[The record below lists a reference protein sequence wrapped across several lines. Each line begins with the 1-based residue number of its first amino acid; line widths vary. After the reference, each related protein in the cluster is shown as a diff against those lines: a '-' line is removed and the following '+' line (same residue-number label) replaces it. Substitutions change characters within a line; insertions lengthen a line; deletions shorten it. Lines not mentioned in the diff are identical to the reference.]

1 MDPYRPIREE
11 LGRISGTLER
21 GMARRS
27 QGETARLGME
37 LGHEARMTGLGME
50 STRLGLTEKKHGK
63 EMELLG
69 LKVGELKKNEE
80 WLNSPTS
87 FSLNLPQFQSVV
99 GPAAMDKVTQLISGD
114 AEIDEATGIVE
125 VPTTNR
131 NLLNNL
137 GLLEKMSQ
145 GAKLQ
150 TAKDGKVHL
159 VYSTGQTVDTGITA
173 MLKEAP
179 LTHAQKME
187 QFKAK
192 EIFKTELKKDLTPSQ
207 QLNFN
212 QEIYKE
218 KKDINEAFEVEYPKP
233 LRPLKAKE
241 LPKYNKQMQSWALA
255 QTTNEYEKMKDYYT
269 SVLGEKAS
277 EQINKKAMAAGRK
290 LYRLSSK
297 IENRDEKKAFLQE
310 LRNNS
315 PDLYEMHKAIDRETI
330 ATEARKPTDKPTKE
344 PLKKMTESELRKA
357 LYKKT
362 GDRSVLFST
371 HEPLKKTKEFLG
383 KVGRGALSLGNR
395 PIDREGLS
403 DYAKRKAGLR

>member
-37 LGHEARMTGLGME
+37 LGHEAKMTGLGME
-50 STRLGLTEKKHGK
+50 KTRLGLTEEKHGK

-150 TAKDGKVHL
+150 TDKDGKVHL
-159 VYSTGQTVDTGITA
+159 VYPTGQTVDTGITA
-173 MLKEAP
+173 MIKPVPYSQTKEGVEALITGREKVAGLKEKSKVP
-179 LTHAQKME
+179 FRE
-187 QFKAK
+187 K
-192 EIFKTELKKDLTPSQ
+192 ENYKSLIKRRLAIYKILDSGKEKDEIGMMMDLTPTRRTELENKIRDIDAQISGKPRKTEETTAMSDTQ
-207 QLNFN
+207 ID
-212 QEIYKE
+212 EIL
-218 KKDINEAFEVEYPKP
+218 KKSN
-233 LRPLKAKE
+233 
-241 LPKYNKQMQSWALA
+241 LA
-255 QTTNEYEKMKDYYT
+255 ITP
-269 SVLGEKAS
+269 
-277 EQINKKAMAAGRK
+277 
-290 LYRLSSK
+290 
-297 IENRDEKKAFLQE
+297 ENR
-310 LRNNS
+310 
-315 PDLYEMHKAIDRETI
+315 
-330 ATEARKPTDKPTKE
+330 
-344 PLKKMTESELRKA
+344 
-357 LYKKT
+357 
-362 GDRSVLFST
+362 
-371 HEPLKKTKEFLG
+371 
-383 KVGRGALSLGNR
+383 
-395 PIDREGLS
+395 
-403 DYAKRKAGLR
+403 AKFRAQN